1 MAEHNHHD
9 VEVKKELA
17 LANPKVY
24 ALAREL
30 LEELNTVRRNVDITV
45 ESIKEMEA
53 LADFEEVL
61 NSYEHADK
69 DDILNNI
76 YALKRL
82 LDTTR
87 DFC

>member
-1 MAEHNHHD
+1 MAEHDHHD

-17 LANPKVY
+17 LTNPKVY
-24 ALAREL
+24 ALASEL
-30 LEELNTVRRNVDITV
+30 LQELNGVRRNVEIAV
-45 ESIKEMEA
+45 EAIKEMEE
-53 LADFEEVL
+53 LAHFEEVL

-76 YALKRL
+76 YALKRV